1 MTFCLGMRVKDGL
14 VGIADTRVTSGSE
27 CITARKVSI
36 YQGDG
41 WSTFMMTSGLRSARD
56 KALTYFDEVMEEH
69 DQPPANRLFKMANL
83 FAQQVRRVI
92 HEDQESLQKSGLKV
106 NIHTLVGG
114 QLAGDAEHKLY
125 MIYPEGNWVEIGE
138 GTPYHIIGASGY
150 GKPVLDR
157 TLQYDDSLQLA
168 LKVGTL
174 AFDSTRISAADV
186 DFPVDIVLYQRDSYQ
201 MVSQRFEKNDLL
213 VNSDLWQERL
223 RKSVR
228 ELSLEWAQ
236 PLLERLPEA
245 RVVSLPAKRASG

>member
-1 MTFCLGMRVKDGL
+1 MRVKDGL

-41 WSTFMMTSGLRSARD
+41 WSMFMMTAGLRSVRD
-56 KALTYFDEVMEEH
+56 KALTYFDELMEGT
-69 DQPPANRLFKMANL
+69 DQPPQNRLFKMANM
-83 FAQQVRRVI
+83 FAQQIRRVAD
-92 HEDQESLQKSGLKV
+92 EDLASLEKSGLAF
-106 NIHTLVGG
+106 NIHALIGG
-114 QLAGDAEHKLY
+114 QLADDSAHKLY
-125 MIYPEGNWVEIGE
+125 MIYPQGNWVEIGE

-157 TLQYDDSLQLA
+157 TLKYEDSLQFA

-186 DFPVDIVLYQRDSYQ
+186 DFPVDIVLYARNSFK

-213 VNSDLWQERL
+213 ENSELWQERL

-228 ELSLEWAQ
+228 ELSLTWAQ
-236 PLLERLPEA
+236 PLLDLMPETQ
-245 RVVSLPAKRASG
+245 VLSLQKRASG